1 VRAEYAISLNGLRFH
16 ARVGVLP
23 HERELSQPI
32 EVDITVWPRAVSAE
46 PTSGM
51 LLDYRTL
58 YDIVSRVVNEGPIDF
73 LEGLVA
79 SVAERA
85 MGTGSVQRVRVA
97 ARKPH
102 VPLPGPLA
110 HAEVVLDLT
119 RDD

>member
-23 HERELSQPI
+23 HERELPQPI
-32 EVDITVWPRAVSAE
+32 EVDVTVWPGPGE

-58 YDIVSRVVNEGPIDF
+58 YDLVARVLNEGPIDF
-73 LEGLVA
+73 LEGVVA
-79 SVAERA
+79 AIAERA
-85 MGTGSVQRVRVA
+85 MDTGNIQRVRVA

-110 HAEVVLDLT
+110 YAEVALDLT
-119 RDD
+119 RDE